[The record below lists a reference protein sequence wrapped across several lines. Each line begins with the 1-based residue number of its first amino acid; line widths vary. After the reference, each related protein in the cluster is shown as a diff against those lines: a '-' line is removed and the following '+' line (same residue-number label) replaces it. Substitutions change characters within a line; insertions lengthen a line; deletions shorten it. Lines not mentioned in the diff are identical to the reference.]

1 MEPDELKEGEK
12 ILFNDRRTP
21 LEVVETGEEAVVEGP
36 QGAEYVLYTD
46 NDALL
51 VARKGNRRYAS
62 YCKELRKVG
71 EWQEK
76 GEDLWKHSKT
86 GAVISIE
93 RNDNGFW
100 TIETEKIDNKMDIPM
115 YGFTKKEFA
124 VEEAEKFVEKN
135 PEG

>member
-1 MEPDELKEGEK
+1 MKPENLEEGEK
-12 ILFNDRRTP
+12 VLFSDRRTP
-21 LEVVETGEEAVVEGP
+21 LEVVETGEEAVVQGP
-36 QGAEYVLYTD
+36 QGADYVIYTD

-62 YCKELRKVG
+62 YCKNLRKVG
-71 EWQEK
+71 EWTE
-76 GEDLWKHSKT
+76 EESIWKHSKT
-86 GAVISIE
+86 GVKIKIE

-100 TIETEKIDNKMDIPM
+100 TIKTEGIESNMDIPM

-124 VEEAEKFVEKN
+124 REEAEKFVQKN